1 MAEQV
6 RGNFS
11 AMKDPGFWAAQA
23 LGNGLLA
30 LIGLVI
36 WYVARS

>member
-1 MAEQV
+1 
-6 RGNFS
+6 
-11 AMKDPGFWAAQA
+11 MKDPGFWVAQA
-23 LGNGLLA
+23 LDNGLLA